1 VCEMYSYN
9 VHMTTIVN
17 STSLR
22 NNLADALRAVKKG
35 KYLLISQKGVI
46 KKAIIDVEE
55 LEDLLSL
62 HDEEYLKSIRQARA
76 DAKAGRVY
84 TFEEVFGNIK

>member
-1 VCEMYSYN
+1 MNIIS
-9 VHMTTIVN
+9 
-17 STSLR
+17 STKLR
-22 NNLADALRAVKKG
+22 DNLADALRTVKHG
-35 KYLLISQKGVI
+35 KYLLVSQRGII

-62 HDEEYLKSIRQARA
+62 HDSEYLESIKRARE

-84 TFEEVFGNIK
+84 TMEEVFGNIK

>member
-1 VCEMYSYN
+1 
-9 VHMTTIVN
+9 MTKIVN

-22 NNLADALRAVKKG
+22 NNLADSLRMVKRG

-46 KKAIIDVEE
+46 KRAIIDIEE

-62 HDEEYLKSIRQARA
+62 HDNEYLKSIKRARA
-76 DAKAGRVY
+76 DAKAGRLY

>member
-1 VCEMYSYN
+1 
-9 VHMTTIVN
+9 MTTIVN

-22 NNLADALRAVKKG
+22 NNLADSLRMVKRG

-46 KKAIIDVEE
+46 KRAIIDIEE
-55 LEDLLSL
+55 LENLLSL
-62 HDEEYLKSIRQARA
+62 HDDEYLKSIKRARA
-76 DAKAGRVY
+76 DAQAGRLY

>member
-1 VCEMYSYN
+1 MN
-9 VHMTTIVN
+9 IVS
-17 STSLR
+17 STKLR
-22 NNLADALRAVKKG
+22 NNLAEALAMVKRG
-35 KYLLISQKGVI
+35 KYLLVSQRGKV

-62 HDEEYLKSIRQARA
+62 HDKEYLDSIKRARA

-84 TFEEVFGNIK
+84 TFDEVFGII